1 VIMQPD
7 LSSDLSARQ
16 WRWLV
21 DRVGEP
27 AAAAALAAAVERGR
41 KPYPL
46 NAARELGLVL
56 PAAAALP
63 PLPVPTTPDQAQI
76 ARARLREI
84 RASMRVSRG

>member
-1 VIMQPD
+1 MQPD
-7 LSSDLSARQ
+7 LTSDLSTRQ

-27 AAAAALAAAVERGR
+27 AAAAALSAAVAKG
-41 KPYPL
+41 KKAYPL

-63 PLPVPTTPDQAQI
+63 PVPVPVSAEQVQI
-76 ARARLREI
+76 ARARLREL
-84 RASMRVSRG
+84 RASITSGAPR

>member
-1 VIMQPD
+1 MQPD